1 MMIFVL
7 SNSILLSSILFV
19 ICGLSHAIWFTVI
32 IILLQTLPDE
42 VHKGRVMG
50 LFFTVIQFYGLGFI
64 VGGFVWGLI
73 SFPFGILFCIAE
85 GLFWDKWVPS
95 IQLGTGL
102 VLLTVCTYFYRKNYR
117 EGI

>member
-1 MMIFVL
+1 MK
-7 SNSILLSSILFV
+7 SILKLGITIGLILFCV
-19 ICGLSHAIWFTVI
+19 GYLYTI
-32 IILLQTLPDE
+32 II
-42 VHKGRVMG
+42 
-50 LFFTVIQFYGLGFI
+50 GFRI
-64 VGGFVWGLI
+64 GFVWGLI

-85 GLFWDKWVPS
+85 GLFWGKWVPS

>member
-64 VGGFVWGLI
+64 VGGFLGDLI
-73 SFPFGILFCIAE
+73 GVTWTIGIS
-85 GLFWDKWVPS
+85 S
-95 IQLGTGL
+95 IFLIL
-102 VLLTVCTYFYRKNYR
+102 INLIPLILSKEYRNLKS
-117 EGI
+117 